1 MLHATPLFSLC
12 QIRQQLETLLGEKA
26 RLAHENTVYAR
37 ENRFLREIVEFHQ
50 LNMQDVV
57 NLDDHI
63 EEEEDEEY
71 IDDDD
76 EEEEEHDEE
85 NVDAADPEF
94 DQYDDLHAS
103 SPSHFPLPDVVDTA
117 PLSPTQQAE
126 EEQMMSTNSGC
137 AIATETPRTLNTN
150 SDGTIAT
157 ESPRTLNTN
166 SGGAIATESPR
177 TLNTNSDGTIAG
189 ESPRMPSTNSCGTIA
204 TDSPRP
210 LSTNSCSGVED
221 EMHQTFE
228 DDGKPSSP
236 KTSDD

>member
-71 IDDDD
+71 IDDEEE

-94 DQYDDLHAS
+94 DQYDDLHSS

-117 PLSPTQQAE
+117 PPSSHSQQAE
-126 EEQMMSTNSGC
+126 DEQIMSTNSGG
-137 AIATETPRTLNTN
+137 AISTEPPRTLNTN
-150 SDGTIAT
+150 SRGAIASESPRMPNTNIDGTIAT
-157 ESPRTLNTN
+157 
-166 SGGAIATESPR
+166 A
-177 TLNTNSDGTIAG
+177 
-189 ESPRMPSTNSCGTIA
+189 SPRMPSTNSCGTIA
-204 TDSPRP
+204 TGS
-210 LSTNSCSGVED
+210 LSTNSCSRIED
-221 EMHQTFE
+221 EMHQTFN
-228 DDGKPSSP
+228 DDGEASSP
-236 KTSDD
+236 KPSDQ